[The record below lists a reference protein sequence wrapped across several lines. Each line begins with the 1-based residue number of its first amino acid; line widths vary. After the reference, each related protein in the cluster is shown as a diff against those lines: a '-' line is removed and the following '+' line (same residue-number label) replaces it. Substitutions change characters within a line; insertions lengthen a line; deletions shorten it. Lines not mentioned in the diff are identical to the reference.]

1 MDSGYIIYIIAAGI
15 VLIWSM
21 AVQSNLKS
29 KMTKGSQMRAGSG
42 KTANQVVEEMLRAHD
57 VTGITVE
64 HKPGNLTDCYSPK
77 EGKIY
82 LSDTT
87 YGKDSVT
94 AIAVAAHECGHAV
107 QDHENMLLYEFR
119 QLLAPA
125 AGIASRV
132 GPYIVLAGILVSTMA
147 EHNRNNDVGY
157 TICTI
162 GIVVYFIAFLFYL
175 VMLPVERNASSR
187 AFKDM
192 KEFGWVSDDQLS
204 FAHAALRAA
213 GDTYAVALASSAVT
227 LIRLLALRG
236 SRGGRRR

>member
-15 VLIWSM
+15 VFIWSM
-21 AVQSNLKS
+21 VVQSNLKS
-29 KMTKGSQMRAGSG
+29 KMTKGAQMRAGSG

-132 GPYIVLAGILVSTMA
+132 GPYIVIAGVLISA
-147 EHNRNNDVGY
+147 YAQN
-157 TICTI
+157 
-162 GIVVYFIAFLFYL
+162 
-175 VMLPVERNASSR
+175 SSSDI

-192 KEFGWVSDDQLS
+192 KEFGWVADDQLS
-204 FAHAALRAA
+204 FARTALRAA
-213 GDTYAVALASSAVT
+213 GDTYAVALASSAIT
-227 LIRLLALRG
+227 LLRLLAIRG

>member
-1 MDSGYIIYIIAAGI
+1 MDYFIYLVCAGI
-15 VLIWSM
+15 VFIWSLI
-21 AVQSNLKS
+21 VQSNLKR
-29 KMTKGSQMRAGSG
+29 KMQKGTQMRAGSG

-57 VTGITVE
+57 VYGITIE

-87 YGKDSVT
+87 YGRDSVT
-94 AIAVAAHECGHAV
+94 AIAVAAHEAGHAV
-107 QDHENMLLYEFR
+107 QDKENMLLYEVR
-119 QLLAPA
+119 QFLAPA
-125 AGIASRV
+125 ASISSRI
-132 GPYIVLAGILVSTMA
+132 GPYIVLAGVLVSAYA
-147 EHNRNNDVGY
+147 ESGSDIGY
-157 TICTI
+157 TIGTI

-175 VMLPVERNASSR
+175 VMLPVERNASNR

-204 FAHAALRAA
+204 FARSALRAA

-227 LIRLLALRG
+227 LIRLLAIRN
-236 SRGGRRR
+236 SRGRRR

>member
-1 MDSGYIIYIIAAGI
+1 MGYFAYLIGAVI
-15 VLIWSM
+15 VFVWSM
-21 AVQSNLKS
+21 IVQANLKS
-29 KMTKGSQMRAGSG
+29 KMQKGAQMRAGSG

-132 GPYIVLAGILVSTMA
+132 GPYIVIAGVLISAYAQNSSSDIGYTIGTIGILV
-147 EHNRNNDVGY
+147 
-157 TICTI
+157 
-162 GIVVYFIAFLFYL
+162 YFVAFLFYL
-175 VMLPVERNASSR
+175 VMLPVERNASNR

-192 KEFGWVSDDQLS
+192 KEFGWVADDQLS
-204 FAHAALRAA
+204 FARTALRAA
-213 GDTYAVALASSAVT
+213 GDTYAVALASSAIT
-227 LIRLLALRG
+227 LLRLLAIRG